1 MFAKR
6 VRNGGLGEEQ
16 GESMRASTTPPPS
29 SPLNTQLALVTV
41 SFASGIISDRMEAI
55 HTDVKEQN
63 RF

>member
-16 GESMRASTTPPPS
+16 GESMGASTTPPPS
-29 SPLNTQLALVTV
+29 SPLRTQLALVAV
-41 SFASGIISDRMEAI
+41 SFASSSIGDRTGAI
-55 HTDVKEQN
+55 HTHVKEQN